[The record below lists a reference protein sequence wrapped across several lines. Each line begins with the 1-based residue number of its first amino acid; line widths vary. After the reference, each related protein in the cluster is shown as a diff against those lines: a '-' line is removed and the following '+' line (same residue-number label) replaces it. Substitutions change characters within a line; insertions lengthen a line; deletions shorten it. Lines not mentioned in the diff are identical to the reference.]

1 MRINEKLNRQK
12 DEQYDFWDLVGLEL
26 LLYTIVL
33 DLNNFVCYTKV
44 EFLN

>member
-1 MRINEKLNRQK
+1 MRINEKLSRQK

-33 DLNNFVCYTKV
+33 DLNNFVCYTKL
-44 EFLN
+44 EF